1 MQHAVILDLGLDHLG
16 ILVVI
21 LVQDLALIHHKEV
34 VEDLEED
41 MEVAEELDLP
51 EAVEVIGNFIFAISR
66 KIKIQNFNGFFWEVF
81 LLKFFHMEYLIVYH
95 QKLRHF

>member
-1 MQHAVILDLGLDHLG
+1 VQHAVIRDLGLDHLG

-51 EAVEVIGNFIFAISR
+51 EAVEVIAVLLCQIE
-66 KIKIQNFNGFFWEVF
+66 NGMLEVV
-81 LLKFFHMEYLIVYH
+81 MH
-95 QKLRHF
+95 QKLQIALEFLD

>member
-51 EAVEVIGNFIFAISR
+51 EAVEVIAVLLCQIE
-66 KIKIQNFNGFFWEVF
+66 NGMLEVV
-81 LLKFFHMEYLIVYH
+81 MH
-95 QKLRHF
+95 QKLQIALEFLD

>member
-1 MQHAVILDLGLDHLG
+1 VQHAVILDLGLDHLG

-51 EAVEVIGNFIFAISR
+51 EAVEVIAVLLCQIE
-66 KIKIQNFNGFFWEVF
+66 NGMLEVV
-81 LLKFFHMEYLIVYH
+81 MH
-95 QKLRHF
+95 QKLQIALEFLD

>member
-51 EAVEVIGNFIFAISR
+51 EAVEVIGNYYIIF
-66 KIKIQNFNGFFWEVF
+66 
-81 LLKFFHMEYLIVYH
+81 YDY
-95 QKLRHF
+95 